1 MALTN
6 SQYDAVM
13 REFENRRLKHEREF
27 RNALNKAYESFPRLK
42 EIDDEISAL
51 SIKKVQIT
59 LGAST
64 EADFDL
70 NAYIK
75 ELSSE
80 KKALLEVAGFKDG
93 IAEPK
98 YDCPICHDTGIAN
111 GRKCS
116 CFKQAEIRLLYEQS
130 RLENVLKEENFETF
144 DLSLFSNKPLDAN
157 TKFSP
162 RDYTK
167 QAYDYA
173 RQFVD
178 NFSDAGGNIC
188 LMGQTGVGKT
198 FISNCIAKALM
209 DKGISVLYLTASELF
224 AIFEENTFNRTE
236 ESHDNAKLISECEL
250 LIIDD
255 LGAGMNNSFIASQLF
270 QCVNSRLIGK
280 KSTVIS
286 TNLSLSELRDEYSE
300 RLTSRIIANYK
311 ILLLYGDDLRQ
322 KKALS
327 NKF

>member
-13 REFENRRLKHEREF
+13 REFEHRRLNHERDF
-27 RNALNKAYESFPRLK
+27 RSLLDKVYERFPRLK
-42 EIDDEISAL
+42 EIDDEISSL
-51 SIKKVQIT
+51 SIKKAQIA

-64 EADFDL
+64 DADFDL
-70 NAYIK
+70 NAHIN
-75 ELSSE
+75 ELTSE
-80 KKALLEVAGFKDG
+80 KKALLEVAGFKGG

-98 YDCPICHDTGIAN
+98 YDCPICHDTGIVD
-111 GRKCS
+111 GRTCS
-116 CFKQAEIRLLYEQS
+116 CFKQAGIRLLYEQS
-130 RLENVLKEENFETF
+130 RLENVLNNENFETF
-144 DLSLFSNKPLDAN
+144 DLSLFSNEPIDNN
-157 TKFSP
+157 TRFSP
-162 RDYTK
+162 RDYAK

-178 NFSDAGGNIC
+178 NFKNDSGNIC

-198 FISNCIAKALM
+198 FLSNCMAKALM
-209 DKGISVLYLTASELF
+209 DKGVSVLYFTASELF
-224 AIFEENTFNRTE
+224 EILRENTFERTE

-255 LGAGMNNSFIASQLF
+255 LGAGMNNSFISAQLF
-270 QCVNSRLIGK
+270 QCINNRLIGG

-300 RLTSRIIANYK
+300 RLTSRIISNYK
-311 ILLLYGDDLRQ
+311 ILMLYGEDLRQ
-322 KKALS
+322 KKA
-327 NKF
+327 FRGV